1 MNSQSTLL
9 LQKQLKGEKKSI
21 SFFKWQKIVLFSNV
35 FDLKKKK
42 ELNKNPVNGFSAGLI
57 DDNDIYKW
65 EVRRK

>member
-9 LQKQLKGEKKSI
+9 LQKQLKGEKKKV
-21 SFFKWQKIVLFSNV
+21 FNVKNGRKLFY
-35 FDLKKKK
+35 FQMFLIFLKK

-65 EVRRK
+65 EVRRT